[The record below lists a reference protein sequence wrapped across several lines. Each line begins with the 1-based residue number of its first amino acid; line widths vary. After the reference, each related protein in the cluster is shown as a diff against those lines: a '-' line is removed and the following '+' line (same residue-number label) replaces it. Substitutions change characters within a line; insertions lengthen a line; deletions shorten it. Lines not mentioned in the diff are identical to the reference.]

1 MSSDYMFNKRDAGS
15 DHTPTFKPYFLTMSG
30 RFCPLLVLDFS
41 CLGFRLG
48 GGVFY
53 VFIAHITHRKMT
65 FVTQVPLLFQAW
77 TSEYWSK
84 NVS

>member
-48 GGVFY
+48 GGGVLCVY
-53 VFIAHITHRKMT
+53 SAHYAQKNDVCDPSAAFI
-65 FVTQVPLLFQAW
+65 PGLDL
-77 TSEYWSK
+77 
-84 NVS
+84 